1 MSEPTRSQILKE
13 VKEVKEEVR
22 ELRREKNWS
31 QINHEEKVFGEDNIN
46 NWIKGQLGFGC

>member
-31 QINHEEKVFGEDNIN
+31 QINHEEKVLEKIILTIGLKAN
-46 NWIKGQLGFGC
+46 